1 MVSETQSS
9 CVSRYEWKRA
19 KRDLTVATSIFALQS
34 ELMSQMNVL
43 FSGPLNTERELSPAR
58 SSVLSLESP
67 MNE

>member
-9 CVSRYEWKRA
+9 CVSRYERKS
-19 KRDLTVATSIFALQS
+19 DLTVATSIFALQS
-34 ELMSQMNVL
+34 ELMIQMNVL

-58 SSVLSLESP
+58 SSVLSLEAP